1 MRQNLTGTAALT
13 RLALRR
19 DRIVLPVWTA
29 IFVLLAIGSAQASV
43 EVFPDEASRIKAAE
57 AINNSPA
64 LIAMYGRVYDVTS
77 LGEVS
82 MIKLKGLYALFLA
95 VLAFFTLIRHT
106 RANEEAGRLEL
117 IGSAVVGRYA
127 ALTAGLIVT
136 CATGI
141 TIGTL
146 TALGLTTVGLPFAGS
161 VAFGAGWAAVA
172 CTGAAIAA
180 VAAQVTENARTA
192 NGIAATTLGVFYVL
206 RAVGDTSG
214 PGWLSWLSPLGWVL
228 HLRPYAGNRWWVLL
242 VFLVFIVAA
251 IAASYALVARR
262 DHGAGLVRPRPGP
275 PDAAG
280 WLRSP
285 LALAW
290 RLQRGSLLAWTVGF
304 LLIGAVMGNI
314 AADIGSIL
322 DNENAREMI
331 TKMGG
336 VSGLTDAFFAAELGI
351 LAVVASA
358 YGVQSALRL
367 RSEETSQRAEPV
379 LATAVSRPSF
389 AMSHLS
395 LAFLGS
401 ALLVVAGGVGAG
413 LAHGAQTGDM
423 GRAFSRVVGASL
435 VQIPAVWILV
445 GIVATL
451 FGLLPRWS
459 PLAWVFLVAFL
470 LIGEFGSLFELRQ
483 EVMDISPYA
492 HVPRLPGGEMTAA
505 PLIWLAAIAVALT
518 VAGLAGF
525 RRRDIG

>member
-1 MRQNLTGTAALT
+1 M
-13 RLALRR
+13 
-19 DRIVLPVWTA
+19 
-29 IFVLLAIGSAQASV
+29 
-43 EVFPDEASRIKAAE
+43 
-57 AINNSPA
+57 
-64 LIAMYGRVYDVTS
+64 
-77 LGEVS
+77 
-82 MIKLKGLYALFLA
+82 
-95 VLAFFTLIRHT
+95 
-106 RANEEAGRLEL
+106 
-117 IGSAVVGRYA
+117 
-127 ALTAGLIVT
+127 
-136 CATGI
+136 
-141 TIGTL
+141 
-146 TALGLTTVGLPFAGS
+146 
-161 VAFGAGWAAVA
+161 
-172 CTGAAIAA
+172 
-180 VAAQVTENARTA
+180 
-192 NGIAATTLGVFYVL
+192 
-206 RAVGDTSG
+206 
-214 PGWLSWLSPLGWVL
+214 L

-242 VFLVFIVAA
+242 VFLAFIVAA
-251 IAASYALVARR
+251 VAASYALVARR

-290 RLQRGSLLAWTVGF
+290 RLQRASLLAWTVGF

-367 RSEETSQRAEPV
+367 RSEETSQRAEPL

-401 ALLVVAGGVGAG
+401 ALLVVAGGIGAG

-459 PLAWVFLVAFL
+459 SLAWVFLVAFL